1 MVYNRVPDVY
11 KNSNI
16 LLLWVLILLSSCLI
30 PVVVGAMGAG
40 VSHVSPGAGSLVTI
54 LLMFVACFATL
65 LLNGYFISRLVG
77 GLPQGEIVTCTARK
91 RVASGNTAMNT
102 AINTAANRTTG

>member
-11 KNSNI
+11 KNSNT
-16 LLLWVLILLSSCLI
+16 LLLLVLVILSSCLI
-30 PVVVGAMGAG
+30 PVVVGAMGAAA
-40 VSHVSPGAGSLVTI
+40 SYVSPGAGSLVTI

-77 GLPQGEIVTCTARK
+77 GLPQGEIVTCTARQ

-102 AINTAANRTTG
+102 AANTYGYE